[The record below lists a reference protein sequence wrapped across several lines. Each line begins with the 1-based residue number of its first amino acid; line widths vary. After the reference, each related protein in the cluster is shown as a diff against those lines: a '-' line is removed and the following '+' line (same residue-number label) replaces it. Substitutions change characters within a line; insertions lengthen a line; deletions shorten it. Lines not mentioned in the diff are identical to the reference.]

1 MSDILSRKL
10 TGHELEAVAA
20 MRAITFN
27 ETRTA
32 NPELADVVTA
42 DGIDDDSD
50 AIEVDRGVIVTA
62 GSPKRDVFEIVAALL
77 LWLFIAGAVFGAVI
91 QAVGK

>member
-1 MSDILSRKL
+1 MTDILSRKL

-27 ETRTA
+27 QTRTA
-32 NPELADVVTA
+32 NPELADVVPA
-42 DGIDDDSD
+42 DGIDDDLD
-50 AIEVDRGVIVTA
+50 AIEVDCGVIVTA
-62 GSPKRDVFEIVAALL
+62 TAPKVNVYEVIAAVM
-77 LWLFIAGAVFGAVI
+77 LWLFVMVAVFGAVM